1 MKRGVMKGKIL
12 LAAALLGAS
21 CGAWAD
27 NWPSRPVRI
36 IVPYPPGGAV
46 DVATR
51 KVAQKL
57 SDNLGKAFVVE
68 NKPGA
73 SSTIGD
79 QFVAKAPP
87 DGYTLMANDMSYSML
102 PYVFKSLSFD
112 QEHDLVPVTTTM
124 FAPYAIAVKADGPYK
139 TLKDVLDAARAQ
151 PSKLTYGSG
160 GPGSAPHFATES
172 MALAAHVNLTHIPY
186 KGAAEAMTALISG
199 QIDLLMS
206 SAPSLMA
213 QQRGGRAR
221 ILAVSGTKRLAAL
234 PDVPTFAE
242 AGLKEFGILNF
253 NGLWT
258 PKGTPP
264 DVMAKLQSEVA
275 KAVASPDVTAF
286 FESQGGLPGGTKSDE
301 FARLVRDTTKSW
313 APVAEKA
320 NIEKQ

>member
-1 MKRGVMKGKIL
+1 MKITMVM
-12 LAAALLGAS
+12 AALLFASLGAL
-21 CGAWAD
+21 AD
-27 NWPSRPVRI
+27 NWPSRPVKI

-57 SDNLGKAFVVE
+57 ADQLGQPFVVE

-79 QFVAKAPP
+79 QFVAKAPA
-87 DGYTLMANDMSYSML
+87 DGYTLLANDMSYSML
-102 PYVFKSLSFD
+102 PYVFNKLTFD
-112 QEHDLVPVTTTM
+112 HDRDLVPVTTTM
-124 FAPYAIAVKADGPYK
+124 FAPYGIAVKADGPYK
-139 TLKDVLDAARAQ
+139 TLRELLDAARAQ
-151 PSKLTYGSG
+151 PGKISYGSG

-172 MALAAHVNLTHIPY
+172 FALAGHVTLTHIPY

-199 QIDLLMS
+199 QIDMVMS
-206 SAPSLMA
+206 STASLMA

-221 ILAVSGTKRLAAL
+221 ILAVSGDKRLPAL

-242 AGLKEFGILNF
+242 AGLKDYGILNF
-253 NGLWT
+253 NGLWA
-258 PKGTPP
+258 PKGTPA
-264 DVMAKLQSEVA
+264 DVIAKLQAEVA
-275 KAVASPDVTAF
+275 KAVATPEVKAF

-301 FARLVRDTTKSW
+301 FARLVQQTTKSW
-313 APVAEKA
+313 APVAAKA